1 MAATALEGNPMH
13 NIAAAVQSLA
23 DRLLANA
30 GAEVERRQRE
40 VSEAQKRLDDLAAK
54 LKSAKAAV
62 DRRND
67 FQPIIGSHYQ
77 CPYCWINDGTRA
89 SLTPIPDDMFQCEEC
104 DRKIS
109 DEV

>member
-1 MAATALEGNPMH
+1 MAATALEGNPVH

-40 VSEAQKRLDDLAAK
+40 VSEGLDDLAAK
-54 LKSAKAAV
+54 LKLAKAAV
-62 DRRND
+62 DRRDD

-89 SLTPIPDDMFQCEEC
+89 SLTPIPDDMFRCEEC